1 MYKYAGAVHKKTLIL
16 GDALDTPSML
26 QVKELIKLS
35 DGIIFD
41 SVVNLNNIVPTMYCE
56 SLDDLTTIMLSD
68 CHNLLSLVDSSD
80 WDVDDELGGKNA
92 KKQFFRSWN
101 TIKLERL
108 FSVNA
113 ARGLVN
119 LQTLKIEACDNLK
132 ELIWDGDGGDNDMIV
147 FRCLVKIELRYLDEL
162 KSFYAGKVKISYPS
176 LEKVEIYGCNI
187 MDKWGYNG
195 TYDTPNL
202 KLVNQAIADSKFLP
216 FVAYACVS
224 YT

>member
-1 MYKYAGAVHKKTLIL
+1 MYKHAGAVHKKTLIL

-26 QVKELIKLS
+26 QVKELIELI

-101 TIKLERL
+101 TM
-108 FSVNA
+108 FY
-113 ARGLVN
+113 
-119 LQTLKIEACDNLK
+119 
-132 ELIWDGDGGDNDMIV
+132 GDGGDNDMIV

-162 KSFYAGKVKISYPS
+162 KSFYGGKVKISYPS
-176 LEKVEIYGCNI
+176 LEKMEIYGCNI

-216 FVAYACVS
+216 F
-224 YT
+224 